1 MLTSYAVATYLDA
14 ALNGIEIAVFVVDA
28 QLHLLHANAAAT
40 ELLERDTALRLHG
53 DQLLQDAV
61 CGDKSLAQLV
71 AAALDIQHEHHAPQA
86 LSLQRS
92 HRQPLLLTVLPVL
105 PSLELPTLPACAI
118 VLASDPQTHRLP
130 RELLMQL
137 FDLTPAEA
145 GVAQALAHG
154 EALEDIACALDI
166 SMHTVKT
173 HLQKL
178 FRKTGTRRQGE
189 LVAILHGAPA
199 VLSRLSDVPPPG
211 AA

>member
-1 MLTSYAVATYLDA
+1 MLTSYAVAAYLDA
-14 ALNGIEIAVFVVDA
+14 ALNRIEIAVFVVDA
-28 QLHLLHANAAAT
+28 ELHLLHANAAAT
-40 ELLERDTALRLHG
+40 ELLQRDTALRVHG
-53 DQLLQDAV
+53 DKLFQDAM

-71 AAALDIQHEHHAPQA
+71 AAALGMPHDHNAPQA
-86 LSLQRS
+86 LSLQRR
-92 HRQPLLLTVLPVL
+92 HRQPLLLTVLPVA
-105 PSLELPTLPACAI
+105 PSPELPALPACAI
-118 VLASDPQTHRLP
+118 VLASDPETHRLP
-130 RELLMQL
+130 RDLLMQL

-166 SMHTVKT
+166 SLHTVKT

-199 VLSRLSDVPPPG
+199 VLSRLSDVPPPS
-211 AA
+211 AV